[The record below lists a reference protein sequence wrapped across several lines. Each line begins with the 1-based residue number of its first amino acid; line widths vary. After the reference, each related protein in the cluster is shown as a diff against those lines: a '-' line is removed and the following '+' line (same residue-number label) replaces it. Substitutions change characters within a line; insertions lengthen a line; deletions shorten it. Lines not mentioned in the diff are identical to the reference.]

1 MRNLILATVIT
12 LWGAGIVLRGLLG
25 DGIAGGGAYGAG
37 QFAAFIF
44 GFVMVGAGVRH
55 LIKHVGAARA

>member
-37 QFAAFIF
+37 QFTAFIF
-44 GFVMVGAGVRH
+44 GFVMVGAGVRQ
-55 LIKHVGAARA
+55 LIKHFGTARA

>member
-1 MRNLILATVIT
+1 MGRLILAIVIT

-25 DGIAGGGAYGAG
+25 DGLAGSGAYGGG
-37 QFAAFIF
+37 QMAAFIF

-55 LIKHVGAARA
+55 IVKHLSRA

>member
-1 MRNLILATVIT
+1 MGRLILAIVIT

-25 DGIAGGGAYGAG
+25 DGLAGSGAYGGG
-37 QFAAFIF
+37 QMAAFIF

-55 LIKHVGAARA
+55 IVKHLSHA